1 MQPNNL
7 TALDFEDIKAS
18 IKTYLRTRNEFSDYD
33 FEGSGLSYL
42 IDTLAYNTYYTA
54 FNANMSMNEAFL
66 PSATLRDNIVNIAK
80 LLNYVPRSITCSK
93 ACLHLEVQTS
103 MTNGTY
109 PSSITLSKGSVA
121 SGGNFIWNILS
132 DTTVEVN
139 TTTGIAIFDNLMIQE
154 GSIMEFQYTVNTFQN
169 QTYKIPAEDADIST
183 LEVTVKPNE
192 ASTTSDL
199 YNVVDTVTNLTAS
212 TRVYFLSEG
221 EDQRYEI
228 RFGDDSVGRKLKDGE
243 IINLEYLVTS
253 GTEANEVQK
262 FTFIGSLTDSLGI
275 TPANGDVTL
284 TTKEKSQ
291 QGSKAETVE
300 SIKYMAPR
308 YYSSQYRAV
317 TAQDYAVI
325 TKKIYSN
332 ADSVI
337 AYGGDSLNP
346 PIYGKVYIAIKTKTG
361 SSLNDATKKNIA
373 ADLRSYAMASIDP
386 VVIDPDQLYVY
397 PKVYALY
404 DTGVTS
410 NTSAIKTNIQN
421 SVNDWATQTQINNFN
436 STFRNQQF
444 QKAITLSD
452 KAITDVSVQTSL
464 LKYIKPQTNQTNTY
478 CISTG
483 SALYNSA
490 PSNVDGSD
498 ATGCKKEPVI
508 LSGNF
513 RTADRPGIDQQF
525 EDDGFGKLRTFYNTG
540 NKKVYTNNNAGSINY
555 DTGDICIGPI
565 NIVGAGDNI
574 PSSTNL
580 NLSDAV
586 TGVGSVI
593 DVSQLPTD
601 LSLPTLFIPSNS
613 STIPASTP
621 GTIINLINPE
631 VTVNPTGST
640 PPPTVPLNS
649 LTPKVFNQAPTLV
662 EVASINNTGSLTSS
676 CF

>member
-7 TALDFEDIKAS
+7 TALDFDDIKSS

-66 PSATLRDNIVNIAK
+66 PSATLRDNIVSIAK
-80 LLNYVPRSITCSK
+80 LLNYVPRSISCSK
-93 ACLHLEVQTS
+93 ACLHVEVQTS
-103 MTNGTY
+103 QTNGAY
-109 PSSITLSKGSVA
+109 PSSITLSKGPVA

-139 TTTGIAIFDNLMIQE
+139 TTTGIAIFDNLMVKE
-154 GSIMEFQYTVNTFQN
+154 GSIMDFSYNVNTFQN
-169 QTYKIPAEDADIST
+169 QNYKIPAEDADIST
-183 LEVTVKPNE
+183 LIVTVKPNE

-199 YNVVDTVTNLTAS
+199 YNLVDTVTNLTAS
-212 TRVYFLSEG
+212 TRVYFIAEG
-221 EDQRYEI
+221 EDQRYEV

-243 IINLEYLVTS
+243 VINLEYLVTS

-262 FTFIGSLTDSLGI
+262 FTFIGSLSDSLGI
-275 TPANGDVTL
+275 SPPNGDVTL

-291 QGSKAETVE
+291 QGAPAETVE

-386 VVIDPDQLYVY
+386 VVIDPDQLYIY

-404 DTGVTS
+404 DTGVTN

-421 SVNDWATQTQINNFN
+421 SVGDWATQTQINNFN

-490 PSNVDGSD
+490 PSNVDGAD
-498 ATGCKKEPVI
+498 AAGCKKEPVI

-540 NKKVYTNNNAGSINY
+540 NKKVYTNTNAGSINY

-593 DVSQLPTD
+593 DTNQLPTD

-631 VTVNPTGST
+631 VTVSPTGST

>member
-7 TALDFEDIKAS
+7 TALDFEDIKSS

-66 PSATLRDNIVNIAK
+66 PSATLRDNIVSIAK

-93 ACLHLEVQTS
+93 ACLHVEVQTS
-103 MTNGTY
+103 QTNGAY
-109 PSSITLSKGSVA
+109 PSSITLSKGPVA

-139 TTTGIAIFDNLMIQE
+139 TTTGIAIFDNLMVKE
-154 GSIMEFQYTVNTFQN
+154 GSIMDFSYNVNTFQN
-169 QTYKIPAEDADIST
+169 QNYKIPAEDADIST
-183 LEVTVKPNE
+183 LIVTVKPNE

-199 YNVVDTVTNLTAS
+199 YNLVDTVTNLTAS
-212 TRVYFLSEG
+212 TRVYFIAEG
-221 EDQRYEI
+221 EDQRYEV

-243 IINLEYLVTS
+243 VINLEYLVTS
-253 GTEANEVQK
+253 GTEANEIQK
-262 FTFIGSLTDSLGI
+262 FTFIGSLSDSLGI
-275 TPANGDVTL
+275 SPPNGDVTL

-291 QGSKAETVE
+291 QGAPAETVE

-386 VVIDPDQLYVY
+386 VVIDPDQLYIY

-404 DTGVTS
+404 DTGVTN

-421 SVNDWATQTQINNFN
+421 SVGDWATQTQINNFN

-490 PSNVDGSD
+490 PSNVDGAD
-498 ATGCKKEPVI
+498 AAGCKKEPVI

-540 NKKVYTNNNAGSINY
+540 NKKVYTNTNAGSINY

-593 DVSQLPTD
+593 DTNQLPTD

-631 VTVNPTGST
+631 VTVSPTGST

>member
-7 TALDFEDIKAS
+7 TALDFDDIKSS

-42 IDTLAYNTYYTA
+42 IDTLAYNTYYSA

-121 SGGNFIWNILS
+121 SGGNFIWNVLS

-139 TTTGIAIFDNLMIQE
+139 TTTGIAVFDNLMIKE
-154 GSIMEFQYTVNTFQN
+154 GSIVDFEYTVSSFENQN
-169 QTYKIPAEDADIST
+169 YTVPAEDADINT
-183 LEVTVKPNE
+183 LIVTVKPNE

-199 YNVVDTVTNLTAS
+199 YNLVDTVTNLTAA
-212 TRVYFLSEG
+212 TRVYFIAEG

-243 IINLEYLVTS
+243 IIGLEYLVTS
-253 GTEANEVQK
+253 GAEANEVQQ
-262 FTFIGSLTDSLGI
+262 FSYIGDMIDSLGI
-275 TPANGDVTL
+275 KPPNGNVTL

-291 QGSKAETVE
+291 QGAASESVE

-361 SSLNDATKKNIA
+361 SSLNDATKKSIA

-386 VVIDPDQLYVY
+386 VVIDPDQLYIY
-397 PKVYALY
+397 PKVFALY

-410 NTSAIKTNIQN
+410 NTSEIKTNIQN

-444 QKAITLSD
+444 QKAITLSN
-452 KAITDVSVQTSL
+452 KAISDVSVQTSL

-483 SALYNSA
+483 STLYDSA
-490 PSNVDGSD
+490 PSNVDTD
-498 ATGCKKEPVI
+498 TTGCKKEPVI

-513 RTADRPGIDQQF
+513 RTADRPGVDQQF

-540 NKKVYTNNNAGSINY
+540 NKKVYTNTSAGSINY
-555 DTGDICIGPI
+555 ETGDICIGPI
-565 NIVGAGDNI
+565 NIVGAGDNV

-580 NLSDAV
+580 NLSDAI
-586 TGVGSVI
+586 TGTGSVI
-593 DVSQLPTD
+593 DTTLLPTD
-601 LSLPTLFIPSNS
+601 LQLPTLFIPSNS

-621 GTIINLINPE
+621 GTIINVINPE
-631 VTVNPTGST
+631 VTVSPVGTT

>member
-7 TALDFEDIKAS
+7 TALDFDDIKSS
-18 IKTYLRTRNEFSDYD
+18 IKTYLRTRSEFSDYD

-42 IDTLAYNTYYTA
+42 IDTLAYNTYYSA

-66 PSATLRDNIVNIAK
+66 PSATLRDNIVNVAK

-93 ACLHLEVQTS
+93 ACLKLHVQTS
-103 MTNGTY
+103 QTNGAY
-109 PSSITLSKGSVA
+109 PSSITLSKGPVA

-139 TTTGIAIFDNLMIQE
+139 TTSGIAEFDNLMINE
-154 GSIMEFQYTVNTFQN
+154 GTIVDFEYTVSSFENQN
-169 QTYKIPAEDADIST
+169 YIVPAEDADINT
-183 LEVTVKPNE
+183 LVVTVKPNE

-199 YNVVDTVTNLTAS
+199 YNLVDTVTNLTAA
-212 TRVYFLSEG
+212 TRVYFISEG

-243 IINLEYLVTS
+243 IIGLEYLVTS
-253 GTEANEVQK
+253 GSEANEVQK
-262 FTFIGSLTDSLGI
+262 FTFIGELTDSLGI
-275 TPANGDVTL
+275 KPPNGNVTL
-284 TTKEKSQ
+284 ATKEKSQ
-291 QGSKAETVE
+291 QGSASESVE

-346 PIYGKVYIAIKTKTG
+346 PIYGKGYIAIKTKTG
-361 SSLNDATKKNIA
+361 SSLKDATKKSIA

-386 VVIDPDQLYVY
+386 VVIDPDQLYIY
-397 PKVYALY
+397 PKVFALY

-410 NTSAIKTNIQN
+410 NTSEIKTNIQT

-444 QKAITLSD
+444 QKAITLSN
-452 KAITDVSVQTSL
+452 KAISDVSVQTSL

-483 SALYNSA
+483 STLYDSA
-490 PSNVDGSD
+490 PSNVDTD
-498 ATGCKKEPVI
+498 TTGCKKEPVI

-513 RTADRPGIDQQF
+513 RTADRPGVDQQF

-540 NKKVYTNNNAGSINY
+540 NKKVYTNTSAGSINY
-555 DTGDICIGPI
+555 ETGDICIGPI
-565 NIVGAGDNI
+565 NIVGAGDNV

-580 NLSDAV
+580 NLSDAI
-586 TGVGSVI
+586 TGTGSVI
-593 DVSQLPTD
+593 DTTLLPTD
-601 LSLPTLFIPSNS
+601 LQLPTLFIPSNS

-621 GTIINLINPE
+621 GTIINVINPE
-631 VTVNPTGST
+631 VTVSPVGTT

-662 EVASINNTGSLTSS
+662 EVSTIGNTGSLTSS